1 MSRIQLSNSVQ
12 RRLVAAV
19 IRGCERSNQITHENA
34 ELLAFSKNIRG
45 HIRTSACVPFM
56 FQRFFGN
63 AVRRMDNSRDTYDYV
78 AIEAD
83 GYLIKV
89 AHEPSTHAEYRE
101 VYCASLFPEDD
112 EEEQKTLTLHFKT
125 DESNRV
131 SDIWLDGDGAV
142 LPLSI
147 DLAYSVSDDEEY
159 YEAVAEK
166 APAFEPVAENAEA
179 R

>member
-1 MSRIQLSNSVQ
+1 MNRIKLSETVK
-12 RRLVAAV
+12 RKLVAAL
-19 IRGCERSNQITHENA
+19 IAGCERANRITCENT
-34 ELLAFSKNIRG
+34 ELLAFSRNVRG

-63 AVRRMDNSRDTYDYV
+63 SVRRMDNSRDTYDYV

-89 AHEPSTHAEYRE
+89 AHEPSIHAEYRE
-101 VYCASLFPEDD
+101 VYCGSLFPEDD
-112 EEEQKTLTLHFKT
+112 EEELQTLTLRYRT
-125 DESNRV
+125 DGSNRV
-131 SDIWLDGDGAV
+131 TDVWLDGDGAV

-147 DLAYSVSDDEEY
+147 DLAYSYYEDEEY

-166 APAFEPVAENAEA
+166 APAFEAVAKNAEA